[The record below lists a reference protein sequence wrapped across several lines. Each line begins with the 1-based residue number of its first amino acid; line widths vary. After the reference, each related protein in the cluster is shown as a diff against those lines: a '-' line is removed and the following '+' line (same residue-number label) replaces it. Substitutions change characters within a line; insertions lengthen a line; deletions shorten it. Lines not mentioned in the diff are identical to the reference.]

1 MSRLPPSARAHC
13 MQSNARTACV
23 RVLSSLAVR
32 KFVHLRRAVDLSLA
46 ALSLLVS
53 AAARTAL

>member
-1 MSRLPPSARAHC
+1 